1 MILYHSLQIR
11 LSLFYFWDGLL
22 LLFYFF
28 GVELQF
34 QLCKYMYY
42 MLILCNNLNGL
53 YIHVHV
59 LVLGGGTFLDLDLFV
74 KMENLE
80 HDLVIS

>member
-22 LLFYFF
+22 LFFF

-34 QLCKYMYY
+34 QLCKYMYD
-42 MLILCNNLNGL
+42 MLILCNNLNVL
-53 YIHVHV
+53 YIHGHV
-59 LVLGGGTFLDLDLFV
+59 LGFFWGGEFLDLGLFV
-74 KMENLE
+74 RMENLE